1 MLSIRSLPS
10 AAQARPATAHRSR
23 ATSMRVHAGGW
34 TKIGSKTA
42 LSGAGGKTVVETAV
56 GRILLAEV
64 EGTVFAVSNK
74 CSHLGLPLIGKT
86 ALLQGEVKDKCI
98 ICPAHGTYFDLAT
111 GEVQGEWC
119 PKLPNLPI
127 VGKGPAQKP
136 LPTYE
141 CRVSGDDIEVLL

>member
-1 MLSIRSLPS
+1 M
-10 AAQARPATAHRSR
+10 
-23 ATSMRVHAGGW
+23 HAGGW

-86 ALLQGEVKDKCI
+86 ALLQGEVWNRQRCSNFN
-98 ICPAHGTYFDLAT
+98 PRPHLTPP
-111 GEVQGEWC
+111 E
-119 PKLPNLPI
+119 
-127 VGKGPAQKP
+127 GKGCPFS
-136 LPTYE
+136 LP
-141 CRVSGDDIEVLL
+141 